1 MLKRL
6 FLLLLRARLPPLLML
21 RPNLP
26 SLPFRSR
33 ALRSISDVD
42 GRRSFVVALSKLGSA
57 VAKAVPEPVPEPL
70 VLFRQVPDFFV
81 GVSEAL
87 PVGVFLLRMS
97 DVDERRGLTEME
109 RYGDGL
115 ADRGTYSW
123 YCKSAEVE
131 EVVGVTS
138 SMRRLGAIGGLRF
151 GIFLTNLV
159 ASPTSAS
166 LELLVSL
173 RVIFS
178 IAFRFWL
185 IDLRLMRL
193 ELRLIFIFDF
203 SSAVGDSFGST
214 SLPNEKPRWNDDASL
229 NVPEVDVGIDL

>member
-33 ALRSISDVD
+33 ALRSSSEVD
-42 GRRSFVVALSKLGSA
+42 GRRSFEAPAAAALSKLGSA
-57 VAKAVPEPVPEPL
+57 VTKAVPEPL
-70 VLFRQVPDFFV
+70 LLFKSVPDFLV

-131 EVVGVTS
+131 EVVGVTAGVTEAEDDDGY
-138 SMRRLGAIGGLRF
+138 RWGLC
-151 GIFLTNLV
+151 G
-159 ASPTSAS
+159 
-166 LELLVSL
+166 
-173 RVIFS
+173 
-178 IAFRFWL
+178 
-185 IDLRLMRL
+185 
-193 ELRLIFIFDF
+193 
-203 SSAVGDSFGST
+203 
-214 SLPNEKPRWNDDASL
+214 
-229 NVPEVDVGIDL
+229 